1 MSQNEKIPVES
12 DEEAIAEVADDQ
24 HTDGTDVADL
34 SEVEQLQAELE
45 SARNEVSGARDEVL
59 RARAEVENVRKRAER
74 DVASAHKFGLERF
87 VGNLL
92 PIKDSMDLGYDALDA
107 TTDVDAIREGMT
119 LTAKMF
125 DDALEKVG
133 VQEIDPIGEAF
144 NPEFHQAMTMQP
156 SSDAAPG
163 TVLAVM
169 QKGYLLNERLIRPA
183 MVVVAKALDGDA

>member
-1 MSQNEKIPVES
+1 VSQNEKIPVES